1 MNPGLTLGVTQLLV
15 QLGIWDNVVQWTIFN
30 TQINNLIVW
39 MDKKVHFYNSNNTLI
54 LAFSELFLAT
64 KQSIKSFTSLV
75 VTRHKLKM
83 PNL

>member
-39 MDKKVHFYNSNNTLI
+39 MDKKVHFYNSNNTQI